1 MGSFNK
7 THVIEVTPTKT
18 TSKGEVVENVFQTSY
33 GALRVKDLIGT
44 RFGSK
49 VQMTKGYG
57 YALHPTPELWTK
69 NLPHRTQIIYATDI
83 SLILL
88 QLELKPGSI
97 VIESGTGSGSLSH
110 SILRTIAPNG
120 HLHTFDFHQQRV
132 DLAQEEFKNHG
143 WVDQVTVKQRDVC
156 QNGFDLNDVADA
168 VFLDLPHPWDA
179 IPYAKLALKSGGRLC
194 SFSPCLEQVQKAT
207 IKMRE
212 LGFTEI
218 STMECL
224 LREYQPRKITLPV
237 FDNDHESL
245 EYGKGNGN
253 EDPEPPESK
262 KRKSENVKKTMETS
276 FYTGVPLTTMPG
288 HTGYLTFAT
297 LK

>member
-1 MGSFNK
+1 M
-7 THVIEVTPTKT
+7 
-18 TSKGEVVENVFQTSY
+18 
-33 GALRVKDLIGT
+33 
-44 RFGSK
+44 
-49 VQMTKGYG
+49 
-57 YALHPTPELWTK
+57 
-69 NLPHRTQIIYATDI
+69 
-83 SLILL
+83 
-88 QLELKPGSI
+88 
-97 VIESGTGSGSLSH
+97 IESGTGSGSLSH

-143 WVDQVTVKQRDVC
+143 WVDQVITTVKNCPSKISLQLGMQSFKKSICQQVTVKQRDVC
-156 QNGFDLNDVADA
+156 QNGFDLNDVANA

-179 IPYAKLALKSGGRLC
+179 IPHAKSALKSGGRLC

-237 FDNDHESL
+237 FDNEHESL
-245 EYGKGNGN
+245 EYETGNGN
-253 EDPEPPESK
+253 EDLEPPESK
-262 KRKSENVKKTMETS
+262 KRKSEDVKKSMETS